1 MALVRLLKLLLGVLF
16 SATRVFIDW
25 WKEFDP
31 DKHGDR
37 LRHWSLGLFI
47 LEAMG
52 CVALALFFTHPAT
65 RQVGPLVVVLLAYA
79 WWRVN
84 EVAYA
89 FYNDALSRKKRSN
102 LTNTDRIRMAM
113 RSYFGLA
120 FNFAIAYYFI
130 PVDGLFNEPI
140 GSLWQAFY
148 FSGVTLAT
156 LGYGDM
162 HPIHDLSRLLA
173 LYEVFAG
180 ILILAV
186 AIATYAGDRDA

>member
-1 MALVRLLKLLLGVLF
+1 MKLVRILKLLLGIFF

-25 WKEFDP
+25 WKEHDP
-31 DKHGDR
+31 EKRGDR
-37 LRHWSLGLFI
+37 LRHWSLGIFS
-47 LEAMG
+47 LEAIG
-52 CVALALFFTHPAT
+52 CVALAYFFSRPAN
-65 RQVGPLVVVLLAYA
+65 RQAGAADVVVVVYA

-84 EVAYA
+84 EVVYA
-89 FYNDALSRKKRSN
+89 FYNDALSRVKRSN

-140 GSLWQAFY
+140 GNFWQAFY

-162 HPIHDLSRLLA
+162 YPIHDLSRLLA